1 MTTNDCIILY
11 VEDDEDIAELN
22 IRWFDEQGYEMV
34 YARTGAEAIGVFG
47 KVAPDIVL
55 LDIMLPDTTG
65 FEVCKRMQEID
76 EDVPV
81 IFLTSLSDSR
91 NAIKGLQSGA
101 YDYIRKDTDLPEIE
115 MRLKAILARTGY
127 NNVVRITDACYVD
140 SRKMTIVVQD
150 KAYKVGGRHIQL
162 LKLLLQRKSHICERD
177 FLTTKIWGDNLINAD
192 IYLNQSICTL
202 RRILSADKRLKLKTF
217 RNTGVILEIDR

>member
-34 YARTGAEAIGVFG
+34 YARTGAEAIGAFG

-140 SRKMTIVVQD
+140 SRKMTLD
-150 KAYKVGGRHIQL
+150 
-162 LKLLLQRKSHICERD
+162 
-177 FLTTKIWGDNLINAD
+177 
-192 IYLNQSICTL
+192 
-202 RRILSADKRLKLKTF
+202 RRA
-217 RNTGVILEIDR
+217 G

>member
-1 MTTNDCIILY
+1 MKILI
-11 VEDDEDIAELN
+11 VEDEPSLCEL
-22 IRWFDEQGYEMV
+22 M
-34 YARTGAEAIGVFG
+34 ARTLRKEQYVVETASTFTEASERLGG
-47 KVAPDIVL
+47 YSYDCVL

-162 LKLLLQRKSHICERD
+162 LKLLLQRKNHICERD